1 MASDVSRVTNQV
13 PQIPNSP
20 DRDFLATIRKARG
33 SLGQSGIYIA
43 FIAILALFA
52 VITHGKMLTP
62 GNLSNMVGQYG
73 YILIL
78 AIGMVIVIIAGH
90 IDLSV
95 GSIVGFAGAMA
106 GVFIVRMGL
115 PVWLG
120 VVLTLIMGALVGAWQ
135 GYWVAYF
142 GIPAF
147 IVTLAGMLIFR
158 GATQLALGDLQI
170 SPFPDGFRNIAS
182 GFVEGYFGKVTL
194 PGLLGGGRGDIFTIV
209 IGAVAVVGLIV
220 AQNRTRQAK
229 LRYHQAVGS
238 VGVFALRLIA
248 SAAVIMYFVLQL
260 SKYHGL
266 PVVLLILAVL
276 VLIYGAVTNRSVF
289 GRHVY
294 AIGGNLQAA
303 TLSGVKTKAVTFWV
317 FVNMGFLSALAG
329 VVFAARINLAN
340 PTNGSGFELSAI
352 AAAFIGGAAVTGGVG
367 RVIGAIVG
375 GLIIGILLNGMSLI
389 GVDNSYQQVI
399 QGLVLLAAVA
409 FDVFSKR
416 RAGSR

>member
-1 MASDVSRVTNQV
+1 MASDVTLVKNQE
-13 PQIPNSP
+13 PQISGSP
-20 DRDFLATIRKARG
+20 GGDFLGIFKRARG
-33 SLGQSGIYIA
+33 SMGQSGIYIA
-43 FIAILALFA
+43 FVAILALFA
-52 VITHGKMLTP
+52 VVTGGKMLAP
-62 GNLSNMVGQYG
+62 ANLSNMVGQYG

-106 GVFIVRMGL
+106 GVFIVRMGM
-115 PVWLG
+115 PVWIG
-120 VVLTLIMGALVGAWQ
+120 VVLTLFIGAVVGAWQ

-170 SPFPDGFRNIAS
+170 SPFPSGFRNIAS
-182 GFVEGYFGKVTL
+182 GFVEGYFGKLTL
-194 PGLLGGGRGDIFTIV
+194 PGFVGGGRGDIFTIL
-209 IGAVAVVGLIV
+209 IGAVAVAGLVI

-229 LRYHQAVGS
+229 IKYNQTAGS
-238 VGVFALRLIA
+238 PGVFILRLVA
-248 SAAVIMYFVLQL
+248 SAVVIMYFVLQL

-303 TLSGVKTKAVTFWV
+303 TLSGIKTKAVTFWV

-329 VVFAARINLAN
+329 IVFAARINLAN
-340 PTNGSGFELSAI
+340 PTNGNGFELSAI

-367 RVIGAIVG
+367 RVVGAIVG
-375 GLIIGILLNGMSLI
+375 GLIMGVLLNGMSLL
-389 GVDNSYQQVI
+389 GVDPSYQQVI

-409 FDVFSKR
+409 FDVYNKR
-416 RAGSR
+416 RSGGR

>member
-1 MASDVSRVTNQV
+1 MATKMTLAKDTDPQV
-13 PQIPNSP
+13 PGSP
-20 DRDFLATIRKARG
+20 GGDFMSLGRKARA
-33 SLGQSGIYIA
+33 SMGQSGIYIA
-43 FIAILALFA
+43 FVAILALFSI
-52 VITHGKMLTP
+52 VTDGKMLTP

-78 AIGMVIVIIAGH
+78 AVGMVIVIIAGH

-106 GVFIVRMGL
+106 GVFIVRMGM
-115 PVWLG
+115 PVWIG
-120 VVLTLIMGALVGAWQ
+120 VILTLFIGALVGAWQ

-170 SPFPDGFRNIAS
+170 SPFPKGFRNIAS
-182 GFVEGYFGKVTL
+182 GFVEGYFGKL
-194 PGLLGGGRGDIFTIV
+194 SIPGFLGGGRGDIFTII
-209 IGAVAVVGLIV
+209 IGAVAVVGLCV
-220 AQNRTRQAK
+220 AQSRTRQAK
-229 LRYHQAVGS
+229 LKYNQKVGS
-238 VGVFALRLIA
+238 GAVFALRLLATAI
-248 SAAVIMYFVLQL
+248 VIMYFVLQL

-266 PVVLLILAVL
+266 PVVLIMLAVL

-303 TLSGVKTKAVTFWV
+303 TLSGIKTKAVTFWV

-329 VVFAARINLAN
+329 IVFAARINLAN
-340 PTNGSGFELSAI
+340 PTNGNGFELSAI

-375 GLIIGILLNGMSLI
+375 GLIMGVLLNGMSLL

-416 RAGSR
+416 RSGGR